1 MRLSIVASKNS
12 KSFRMIKSTYE
23 NKKNTS
29 KIVENLGT
37 LAELKEKLNLSTE
50 EEVVAWAQRYVKEA
64 TIEEK
69 EKHRQIIVSYSPT
82 KQIPYDE
89 QRMYNGGYLF
99 LQKIYKELGLPKIC
113 REISKN
119 YKFTY
124 DLDSI
129 LSRLVYSRI
138 IFPASKLATMELSKK
153 FIQEPKFEL
162 NHIYRGLEVICKES
176 DFIQSELYKNSLKIS
191 KRNSGVLYYDLT
203 NFFFELEEAD
213 ESEGLRQYGVSK
225 ENRPNPIVQ
234 MGLMLDG
241 DGIPLA
247 FCIERGNKNE
257 QSTLKPLEQQII
269 KDFELSKFVVCTDA
283 GLSSQ
288 ENRKFNSKDDRSF
301 ITTQSLKKMKKHIK
315 DWATSPMGWKLTSET
330 NSNYDISKFDDL
342 EETHPKIYN
351 TLKEKTFYKERW
363 INENGFEQRLI
374 VTYSL
379 KYRDYHKHIRSQ
391 QIERALKV
399 IEKNPAKFKA
409 NRTTDFKRFIKQTNI
424 CEDGEVAKK
433 TLTYLDELR
442 ISEESRFDGLYAV
455 CTNLTDSTQDIIKVN
470 NRRWEIEESFRI
482 MKSEFKARPV
492 HLSRDDRIIAHFTT
506 CFIALMIFRLL
517 ERKLQHNFTANEI
530 FSSLRDFN
538 FEKIPADGF
547 RPLYTRTLL
556 TDSLHDAFAFRTDF
570 QINTNRMLKLIF

>member
-1 MRLSIVASKNS
+1 
-12 KSFRMIKSTYE
+12 MIKSTYE

-257 QSTLKPLEQQII
+257 QSMFFVKW
-269 KDFELSKFVVCTDA
+269 KCSK
-283 GLSSQ
+283 
-288 ENRKFNSKDDRSF
+288 N
-301 ITTQSLKKMKKHIK
+301 
-315 DWATSPMGWKLTSET
+315 
-330 NSNYDISKFDDL
+330 
-342 EETHPKIYN
+342 
-351 TLKEKTFYKERW
+351 
-363 INENGFEQRLI
+363 
-374 VTYSL
+374 
-379 KYRDYHKHIRSQ
+379 
-391 QIERALKV
+391 
-399 IEKNPAKFKA
+399 
-409 NRTTDFKRFIKQTNI
+409 
-424 CEDGEVAKK
+424 
-433 TLTYLDELR
+433 
-442 ISEESRFDGLYAV
+442 
-455 CTNLTDSTQDIIKVN
+455 
-470 NRRWEIEESFRI
+470 
-482 MKSEFKARPV
+482 
-492 HLSRDDRIIAHFTT
+492 
-506 CFIALMIFRLL
+506 
-517 ERKLQHNFTANEI
+517 
-530 FSSLRDFN
+530 
-538 FEKIPADGF
+538 
-547 RPLYTRTLL
+547 
-556 TDSLHDAFAFRTDF
+556 
-570 QINTNRMLKLIF
+570 